1 MRSELRAEYLKQR
14 TTKTTLLLAGLMLGL
29 VLLAVTLHALGLSAK
44 DLTSRSN
51 QLRVLVE
58 AGESLGAVFAGLLG
72 AMSITGEV
80 RHGTIRPTFLGTPQ
94 RRRVI
99 AAKAVNSMVGGLLFG
114 LIATGLSAAVGT
126 ALLSGRGVTIHL
138 HGGDY
143 AQLIAGGAAAAALWA
158 AIGLGVGAILRNQV
172 AAIVAIFVW
181 VQIVENLLLDSV
193 PRVSR
198 FMPGALGQAIT
209 GQHTGTLHTPA
220 LGALLLALYAA
231 AAVTA
236 GTLATTRRDFA

>member
-1 MRSELRAEYLKQR
+1 
-14 TTKTTLLLAGLMLGL
+14 
-29 VLLAVTLHALGLSAK
+29 LHALGLSAK

-58 AGESLGAVFAGLLG
+58 AGESLGAVFAGLFG

-80 RHGTIRPTFLGTPQ
+80 RHGTIRPTFLATPQ

-99 AAKAVNSMVGGLLFG
+99 GAKAVTSMVGGLLFG
-114 LIATGLSAAVGT
+114 LIATGLSAAVGV
-126 ALLSGRGVTIHL
+126 ALLSARGLTIHL

-181 VQIVENLLLDSV
+181 VQIVENLLVDSV
-193 PRVSR
+193 PSVSR

-209 GQHTGTLHTPA
+209 GQRTGTLHTPA

-231 AAVTA
+231 GAVTV